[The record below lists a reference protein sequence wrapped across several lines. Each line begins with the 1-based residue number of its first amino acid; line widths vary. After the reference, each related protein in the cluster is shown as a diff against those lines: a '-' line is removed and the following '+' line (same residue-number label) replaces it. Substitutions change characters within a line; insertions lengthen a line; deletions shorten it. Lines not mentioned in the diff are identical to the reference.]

1 VVAWH
6 VVKGLP
12 YPLLA
17 ASAVGWMLL
26 AVVES
31 VPSLPALCISPAT
44 AGDVIARFSAL
55 FTVTAPGT
63 VVLASTLMLLAMMP
77 PLLGPPLMHVWR
89 RSLARRR
96 IRAVALFVLGYA
108 LVWLGAELVLVSG
121 WLLLGS
127 FVPAAGPVP
136 FAIAAVL
143 ALTWQA
149 TPLKQI
155 SLNRCHGRP
164 PLAAFG
170 LRAEAD
176 ALRYGASHGLWC
188 VGACWAL
195 MLLPLA
201 ASGPPH
207 WIAMLGVM
215 LIAAVERV
223 RAPQAARWRAAWPR
237 LPLLLRISSRPMG
250 TTA

>member
-1 VVAWH
+1 VRFAVVAWH

-44 AGDVIARFSAL
+44 AGDVS
-55 FTVTAPGT
+55 
-63 VVLASTLMLLAMMP
+63 
-77 PLLGPPLMHVWR
+77 
-89 RSLARRR
+89 
-96 IRAVALFVLGYA
+96 YA

-149 TPLKQI
+149 TPL
-155 SLNRCHGRP
+155 
-164 PLAAFG
+164 
-170 LRAEAD
+170 
-176 ALRYGASHGLWC
+176 
-188 VGACWAL
+188 
-195 MLLPLA
+195 
-201 ASGPPH
+201 
-207 WIAMLGVM
+207 
-215 LIAAVERV
+215 
-223 RAPQAARWRAAWPR
+223 
-237 LPLLLRISSRPMG
+237 
-250 TTA
+250 